1 MQLLAPRRRV
11 RSRGLQFTLS
21 CDNWITEY
29 RWKTYNSKE
38 PETLDWI
45 DQWLQDGDIFFD
57 IGANI
62 GLYSIYAALRHP
74 RIRVM
79 AFEPEYANLH
89 LLKDNILANNLE
101 ARIEVYSLAFS
112 SETGLSH
119 LHIQDAT
126 PGAAL
131 HTESREP
138 VDLTREQ
145 RPVVWRE
152 GIYAFTLDDF
162 CQLAEVSPHHL
173 KLDVDGTE
181 PEILEGASRTLR
193 SEKLRSLFVEIP
205 SDPVSRRTCRRL
217 LEDAG
222 LVRQWYDSQ
231 THSPNEIWARPGER
245 PREMEASL
253 GGSS

>member
-1 MQLLAPRRRV
+1 M
-11 RSRGLQFTLS
+11 RSRGLKFMLS

-29 RWKTYNSKE
+29 RWKSYNSKE
-38 PETLDWI
+38 PEILDWI
-45 DQWLQDGDIFFD
+45 DQYMQDGETVFD

-74 RIRVM
+74 NARIM

-89 LLKDNILANNLE
+89 LLKDNILANRLE
-101 ARIEVYSLAFS
+101 ERIEVYSLAFS
-112 SETGLSH
+112 SRSGLSY
-119 LHIQDAT
+119 LHIQDVT

-131 HTESREP
+131 HTESRQRLK
-138 VDLTREQ
+138 LTKEQ

-162 CQLAEVSPHHL
+162 CRLAEVIPHHL

-181 PEILEGASRTLR
+181 PEILEGAVRTLR
-193 SEKLRSLFVEIP
+193 SGKLRSLFVEIP

-222 LVRQWYDSQ
+222 LVRQWYDPQ
-231 THSPNEIWARPGER
+231 ANSPNEIWARPDER
-245 PREMEASL
+245 PKGNGSL
-253 GGSS
+253 MGGSS

>member
-1 MQLLAPRRRV
+1 MMDWLDQWMRD
-11 RSRGLQFTLS
+11 G
-21 CDNWITEY
+21 
-29 RWKTYNSKE
+29 
-38 PETLDWI
+38 ETL
-45 DQWLQDGDIFFD
+45 FD

-74 RIRVM
+74 NARIM

-89 LLKDNILANNLE
+89 LLKDNILANRLE
-101 ARIEVYSLAFS
+101 GRIEVYSLAFS
-112 SETGLSH
+112 SHSGLSY

-131 HTESREP
+131 HTESRQPLE
-138 VDLTREQ
+138 LTKEQ

-152 GIYAFTLDDF
+152 GICAFTLDDF

-181 PEILEGASRTLR
+181 PEILEGAARTLR

-205 SDPVSRRTCRRL
+205 SDPVSRHTCRRL

-222 LVRQWYDSQ
+222 LVRQWYDPRAN
-231 THSPNEIWARPGER
+231 SPNEIWAHPGER

>member
-1 MQLLAPRRRV
+1 M
-11 RSRGLQFTLS
+11 
-21 CDNWITEY
+21 
-29 RWKTYNSKE
+29 
-38 PETLDWI
+38 LDWI
-45 DQWLQDGDIFFD
+45 DQWILDGETLFD

-74 RIRVM
+74 NARIM

-89 LLKDNILANNLE
+89 LLKDNILANRLE
-101 ARIEVYSLAFS
+101 ERIEVYSLAFS
-112 SETGLSH
+112 SRSGLSY
-119 LHIQDAT
+119 LHIQDTT

-131 HTESREP
+131 HTESRQPLE
-138 VDLTREQ
+138 LTKEQ

-152 GIYAFTLDDF
+152 GICAFTLDDF
-162 CQLAEVSPHHL
+162 CRLAEVSPHHL

-181 PEILEGASRTLR
+181 PEILEGAARTLR

-222 LVRQWYDSQ
+222 LVRQWHDPQAKSL
-231 THSPNEIWARPGER
+231 NEIWARPVER
-245 PREMEASL
+245 PREMEASM